1 MSSIFPPRLIKYIL
15 SNKSDSLR
23 DFVNSSKY
31 GLNSN
36 KIFRFKGLANGAN
49 GNEKFEVS
57 RTF

>member
-36 KIFRFKGLANGAN
+36 KIFRFKG
-49 GNEKFEVS
+49 GNKKFEVS
-57 RTF
+57 RIF

>member
-15 SNKSDSLR
+15 
-23 DFVNSSKY
+23 
-31 GLNSN
+31 SN